1 MLKTFIKKSHEYQVT
16 KLQSDSSKLRIYYNT
31 LFIGVI
37 VKCSTF
43 LLVSS
48 VSTKGQTKCY
58 LTVSCFAVIDN
69 QCDSVRKEPS
79 KRHWQK
85 MQLSKRSDQVSQRSR
100 LGPKYA
106 RPAR

>member
-1 MLKTFIKKSHEYQVT
+1 MNIKLLNYNV
-16 KLQSDSSKLRIYYNT
+16 DSSKLSISYNT

-48 VSTKGQTKCY
+48 FSTKGQTKCS
-58 LTVSCFAVIDN
+58 LTVSCFAVKDN
-69 QCDSVRKEPS
+69 QRDSIRKEPS
-79 KRHWQK
+79 KRHWQ
-85 MQLSKRSDQVSQRSR
+85 LGKRFDQESQRSR
-100 LGPKYA
+100 LAPKYA